1 VRGVREP
8 DVDPHWSPPALTL
21 DGGVWSPGRADVQR
35 FMPAVTEHRRAV
47 LVEGEDGE
55 SQQTFF
61 TIGKLP
67 KTSDFPGNAELLF
80 APLERLDFPVDA
92 VAHVRWVVN
101 KKMLAICDNSIK
113 DARDELDDAAARFL
127 SRRVRQRVKEVADV
141 QEYFESEPFPPGLET
156 FISFAVSA
164 GGGSRCARGPRYTAQ
179 ARLSAAEA
187 LPDLRAAVRS
197 LQGASAPP
205 RRRNRAR
212 LPARLQAPDDRRAT
226 GGLDADRSQRG
237 RVGHRLPHRLHHPRR
252 SAPDTL

>member
-1 VRGVREP
+1 M
-8 DVDPHWSPPALTL
+8 SSA
-21 DGGVWSPGRADVQR
+21 SC
-35 FMPAVTEHRRAV
+35 PAVTEHRRSV

-141 QEYFESEPFPPGLET
+141 QEYFESEPFP
-156 FISFAVSA
+156 
-164 GGGSRCARGPRYTAQ
+164 ARP
-179 ARLSAAEA
+179 
-187 LPDLRAAVRS
+187 
-197 LQGASAPP
+197 
-205 RRRNRAR
+205 
-212 LPARLQAPDDRRAT
+212 
-226 GGLDADRSQRG
+226 
-237 RVGHRLPHRLHHPRR
+237 
-252 SAPDTL
+252 